1 VVTGTHIHDY
11 NPGNITVLKVK
22 EFVMGEARSTQGR
35 DKNEIPSSNHE
46 AHKLIDNITVI
57 IVVL

>member
-1 VVTGTHIHDY
+1 VNDY
-11 NPGNITVLKVK
+11 NPGNIIVLKVK

-35 DKNEIPSSNHE
+35 NKNGIPSSNHE
-46 AHKLIDNITVI
+46 AHKLIDNITVA

>member
-1 VVTGTHIHDY
+1 VNDY

-35 DKNEIPSSNHE
+35 DKNGISSSNNE
-46 AHKLIDNITVI
+46 AHKLIDNITVTF
-57 IVVL
+57 VVL